1 MYAVI
6 LSRSAPSYTISDI
19 DPRIENSDKNGI
31 YENCEVSCA
40 IWEEIFED
48 IDDTLKDLKATDDII
63 RSDIT
68 RLNGENIDQN
78 TRIEAV
84 EGTAEE
90 NAGALNVTNLE
101 MDTLKASNELLN
113 NQYNVLDSKIK
124 AVEGR
129 LDILEGDAGPG
140 TYILASF

>member
-1 MYAVI
+1 MSAVI
-6 LSRSAPSYTISDI
+6 FSRSAPSYTIVDV

-63 RSDIT
+63 KSDIS
-68 RLNGENIDQN
+68 RLNEENFAQD

-84 EGTAEE
+84 EGTAEDNTE
-90 NAGALNVTNLE
+90 ALNVTKLE
-101 MDTLKASNELLN
+101 MDTLKASNDLLN
-113 NQYNVLDSKIK
+113 NQYNVLDAKIK

-129 LDILEGDAGPG
+129 LDNLEGDVGPG
-140 TYILASF
+140 LIF